1 MLKILAYPASW
12 LFRLFLNIRH
22 KLFDSG
28 HIKSVRF
35 DNVVTICVGNLTVG
49 GTGKTPFTE
58 MLVESL
64 SQTHRVAVLS
74 RGYGRRSSGFVE
86 VTTRSSYKQVGDEP
100 KQIKLKFPDVLVV
113 VCEKRVEGVQRIME
127 LYPDTEIIIMDD
139 AFQHRYIE
147 PTINIVLVDY
157 NRPIYEDELLPV
169 GNLRD
174 LPSQLPR
181 AHFVC
186 VTKCSDTMTP
196 MDMRVMING
205 LKLFPYQNQFFTRMI
220 NGTPQPVF
228 ADEAIMPNIV
238 SGSNV
243 LALAA
248 IGNPQPFVNSLEM
261 RYNVVEQM
269 LFRDHHPYNV
279 NDMAKLEERLAE
291 LPEDTMIITTE
302 KDAVKLTGRKRIPH
316 NIRKRLF
323 FVSVQISFVSETRE
337 KFINQLE
344 KYVRK
349 NQTDSLLYTK

>member
-1 MLKILAYPASW
+1 LLKLLAYPVSW

-22 KLFDSG
+22 KLFDNG

-74 RGYGRRSSGFVE
+74 RGYGRRSSGFIE

-169 GNLRD
+169 GSLRD

-220 NGTPQPVF
+220 NGTPQPMF
-228 ADEAIMPNIV
+228 ADEAMVSNIV

-243 LALAA
+243 LAMVA

-261 RYNVVEQM
+261 RYNVVGQM

-279 NDMAKLEERLAE
+279 KDMAAIEERLAE
-291 LPEDTMIITTE
+291 LPEDTLIITTE

-337 KFINQLE
+337 KFITQLE
-344 KYVRK
+344 KYVKK